1 MAGETKTRTKR
12 KKAKPLK
19 TFSVYV
25 VELEKEV
32 LSIPKFVKANP
43 DHDPEKALHDNVEL
57 VPKILS
63 SRFVGHGGAYQL
75 SLNCCPWTG
84 LLASKS
90 MRRRL
95 SVILTLY
102 RPFGTSTANSPLSS
116 ATTTTFRGPMMSIRT

>member
-43 DHDPEKALHDNVEL
+43 DHDPEKAC
-57 VPKILS
+57 
-63 SRFVGHGGAYQL
+63 FYVGM
-75 SLNCCPWTG
+75 TG
-84 LLASKS
+84 LTPQERFKNHKAGHKANRYVRDHGRYLRKKMFQKFNPMTREEAAKKEKELAEELRAKGHA
-90 MRRRL
+90 
-95 SVILTLY
+95 VWQH
-102 RPFGTSTANSPLSS
+102 
-116 ATTTTFRGPMMSIRT
+116 